1 MCETNA
7 YVREKGE
14 DQLFLENVDILKP
27 EEGRIYLRN
36 LFGEEKHFE
45 GSLEEISLTKHK
57 IILQKK

>member
-14 DQLFLENVDILKP
+14 DQLYLENVDVLKP

-36 LFGEEKHFE
+36 LFGEEKLFK
-45 GSLEEISLTKHK
+45 GSLEEISLAKHK